1 MNFFLNIKE
10 NVHLH
15 PKQSLLE
22 SQMDIFS
29 PKDHSTTCY
38 DVIWFGTLAS
48 PIPNSVLKFRHIRI
62 LRYTSWYGMSPG
74 SPKSINT
81 TSNGVSDSTIW
92 IIWRASWDHEFTNC
106 KFSQDL
112 INWSTSLLTIGH
124 QNRASILNKV
134 LCSWLCPANG
144 DKCYNDINTSVKF
157 KSNTIKLSCLTL
169 AVSGV
174 S

>member
-1 MNFFLNIKE
+1 MRSNWTSWSEASPNGTNNFLKSHCATWCG
-10 NVHLH
+10 VLC
-15 PKQSLLE
+15 L
-22 SQMDIFS
+22 S
-29 PKDHSTTCY
+29 P
-38 DVIWFGTLAS
+38 LAS
-48 PIPNSVLKFRHIRI
+48 PIPNSVIKFRHIRI
-62 LRYTSWYGMSPG
+62 LRYTSWYGMPPV
-74 SPKSINT
+74 SPKYINT
-81 TSNGVSDSTIW
+81 TSNGVSDSTVW

-112 INWSTSLLTIGH
+112 INWSTSLLTIDH

-144 DKCYNDINTSVKF
+144 DKCHADINTSVKL
-157 KSNTIKLSCLTL
+157 KSNTINLSCLTL